1 MGGDNEDGSVKR
13 SAIPLI
19 AGAIVLA
26 QFTMSGATYAGDIM
40 TKRGCG
46 RKPLFLA
53 GLLTLPVRCA
63 LIIFWKDAGEA
74 WLLSTQILDGLG
86 GGFFGLLHPYLVND
100 IAFGSGRFNVLSKYA
115 ELVSIFPVWYPKNFC
130 NIYIDFPSI
139 ECESLSTH
147 PVIPFL
153 YAVGL
158 TASCFGLGA
167 TLSNLL
173 GQLVVEKMGHV
184 ASLTGSLLLSVI
196 PVLLFSWCMP
206 ETYGQRGTFQGKD
219 VYRVE
224 AVRCS
229 GQIV

>member
-26 QFTMSGATYAGDIM
+26 QLTMSGATYVGDIL
-40 TKRGCG
+40 TKRGYG

-63 LIIFWKDAGEA
+63 LIIFWKDSGDA

-100 IAFGSGRFNVLSKYA
+100 IAFGSGRFNVLSTLQEA
-115 ELVSIFPVWYPKNFC
+115 RRRDNC
-130 NIYIDFPSI
+130 NILM
-139 ECESLSTH
+139 SLRSNMNVFSH

-173 GQLVVEKMGHV
+173 GQIVVEKMGHV

-196 PVLLFSWCMP
+196 PVVLFSCYMP
-206 ETYGQRGTFQGKD
+206 ETYGQRGACQGKD
-219 VYRVE
+219 MYQVE

-229 GQIV
+229 GKIV